1 MIHRLAAKAFIP
13 NLENKP
19 TVNHKNHNTHHNTH
33 DNNVTNL
40 EWSTYSEQNLH
51 NYTFETKKRETSRA
65 RSIIAKTHNKQLQ
78 FRTISEG
85 ANWLL
90 ENSNSK
96 ILRVA

>member
-1 MIHRLAAKAFIP
+1 LIHRLAAKAFIP

-51 NYTFETKKRETSRA
+51 NYTFETKKE
-65 RSIIAKTHNKQLQ
+65 KQAEQEALLLKHI
-78 FRTISEG
+78 TNNYNSEQ
-85 ANWLL
+85 
-90 ENSNSK
+90 
-96 ILRVA
+96 